1 MLDRLS
7 QADRVSGIG
16 AAVALVSTFLPWYHF
31 DTSTARISQN
41 AFGTGFLGDVLFFTA
56 MGTILLLLIR
66 HEVIVMRNGLPFRE
80 GQAFFALGCVGLAAV
95 VLQMLIGVNGSGDGT
110 GRPPAARGQRAAPP
124 AQPPLAATRHKP
136 SPTFVDRLS
145 CHP

>member
-16 AAVALVSTFLPWYHF
+16 AIAALVSTFLPWYRF
-31 DTSTARISQN
+31 DTSAARVSQN

-66 HEVIVMRNGLPFRE
+66 HEVIAVRNALPIRE
-80 GQAFFALGCVGLAAV
+80 GQAFFVLGCIGLAAV
-95 VLQMLIGVNGSGDGT
+95 LLQMLIGVNGSGAFHSMTLGIVAAFISSAAMAVGGYLQRDSQAPRRLH
-110 GRPPAARGQRAAPP
+110 GRR
-124 AQPPLAATRHKP
+124 
-136 SPTFVDRLS
+136 
-145 CHP
+145 